1 MRYIL
6 LSFILLFSFSA
17 CTDDSKHSKHYE
29 KQIEKITKETKIQ
42 TESLRKELQA
52 KEIAL
57 QKAQLQTIKLAD
69 ELQVY
74 KQAEAQKKIELQQ
87 KKHLEKTLSQ
97 KEEKLSKLGITLEKN
112 KITLDTNKTKDF
124 LENFAKLINTKLEKV
139 SQDFQKS
146 ALTEED
152 AGIHIDENNVNI
164 DLNKTKDFLQEW
176 GQKMQ
181 GFIKEFDTITEE
193 INISK

>member
-17 CTDDSKHSKHYE
+17 CTDDSKHYE

-42 TESLRKELQA
+42 TEYLRKELQA